1 VSTVVI
7 RSHGE
12 LGLREC
18 RELLAQGEIGRVAV
32 CTPHGPEILPVG
44 YVVDG
49 VSLVFRTA
57 PYGVLGRH
65 AWRDRIAVEV
75 DAYDVATRS
84 GWSVVA
90 KGHGE
95 LVDDPEELALLRA
108 FRDPQAWAPGSRLLY
123 VRLVWDSLT
132 GRTVRAGS

>member
-1 VSTVVI
+1 MVA
-7 RSHGE
+7 RAHGE
-12 LGLREC
+12 LDIREC
-18 RELLAQGEIGRVAV
+18 RELLAQGEVGRVAL
-32 CTPHGPEILPVG
+32 CTPRGPEILPVN

-75 DAYDVATRS
+75 DEYDAATRS

-90 KGHGE
+90 TGHGH
-95 LVDDPEELALLRA
+95 LVEDPEELALLRA
-108 FRDPQAWAPGSRLLY
+108 FRDPQPWAPGSRLLY

-132 GRTVRAGS
+132 GRRVRAGS